1 MIIFMNV
8 FLIRLVFCNINY
20 SPFSKSFIPIISFSF
35 SNNHNLKIVNPAE
48 NISLFSGL
56 NYPNPD

>member
-1 MIIFMNV
+1 MIIFTNV
-8 FLIRLVFCNINY
+8 FLIRLVFCKIKY
-20 SPFSKSFIPIISFSF
+20 VPFSKSFNYEISFSYN
-35 SNNHNLKIVNPAE
+35 NNHNLKIVNPAE